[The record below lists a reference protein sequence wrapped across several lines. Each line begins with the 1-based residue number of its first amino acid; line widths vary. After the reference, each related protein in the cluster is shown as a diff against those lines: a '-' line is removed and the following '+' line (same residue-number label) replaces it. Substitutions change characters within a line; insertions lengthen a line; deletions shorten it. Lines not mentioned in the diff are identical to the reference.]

1 MNRLNTTLAIIAAL
15 CITTAT
21 QAQEKEYKIEVGNF
35 CELSVTDNLSVEY
48 RFSTDSAGYAVF
60 TTQPDIAHAIVCTNN
75 AKSKLSLQLSDK
87 GITAD
92 KLPVITL
99 YSTELLQV
107 TNEGKGAVN
116 ILQLRPVSKF
126 TAKTYNNG
134 SITVN
139 GLDAEEA
146 NLNILTGKG
155 TIKVSGA
162 CQKLDCKNVGTGVI
176 EARNLEADEINCS
189 IVGTGH
195 IYCNSTGGPL
205 VIKGTG
211 SGKVHYK
218 GTPSSIKLR
227 KLGSIKALPIT
238 DED

>member
-1 MNRLNTTLAIIAAL
+1 MKTLKITLAIIAATS
-15 CITTAT
+15 ITTAA
-21 QAQEKEYKIEVGNF
+21 QAQEKEYRIEVGNF
-35 CELSVTDNLSVEY
+35 YELNVNDNLSVEY
-48 RFSTDSAGYAVF
+48 RFSTDSTGYAVF
-60 TTQPDIAHAIVCTNN
+60 TTNPDIAHAIIMSNS
-75 AKSKLSLQLSDK
+75 AKGKLTLQLNEVNLPVDQ
-87 GITAD
+87 
-92 KLPVITL
+92 LPVIKL

-107 TNEGKGAVN
+107 TNEGKGNVN
-116 ILQLRPVSKF
+116 IQQLRPVSKF
-126 TAKTYNNG
+126 TAKTYDNG

-155 TIKVSGA
+155 NITVSGT
-162 CQKLDCKNVGTGVI
+162 CQKLECKNVGKGVI
-176 EARNLEADEINCS
+176 EARDLEAYEINCS

-205 VIKGTG
+205 VLKGTG

-227 KLGSIKALPIT
+227 KLGSMKAIPLT

>member
-1 MNRLNTTLAIIAAL
+1 MTRLNTTLAIIAAL

-146 NLNILTGKG
+146 SLNILTGKG
-155 TIKVSGA
+155 TIKVSGT

-176 EARNLEADEINCS
+176 EARDLEADEINCS

>member
-1 MNRLNTTLAIIAAL
+1 MNIFKTIIAIIAL
-15 CITTAT
+15 SITTTA
-21 QAQEKEYKIEVGNF
+21 QAQEKEYKVEVGNF
-35 CELSVTDNLSVEY
+35 YELNVNDNLSVDY

-60 TTQPDIAHAIVCTNN
+60 TAQTDIAHSIVFSNS
-75 AKSKLSLQLSDK
+75 SKGKLTLQLNEVN
-87 GITAD
+87 
-92 KLPVITL
+92 LPANQLPIITL
-99 YSTELLQV
+99 YSSELLQV
-107 TNEGKGAVN
+107 NNKGKGSVN

-126 TAKTYNNG
+126 TAKTFDNG
-134 SITVN
+134 TITVN
-139 GLDAEEA
+139 GLDAEETS
-146 NLNILTGKG
+146 LNILTGKG
-155 TIKVSGA
+155 TIKVSGT

-176 EARNLEADEINCS
+176 EARNLEAQEINCS

>member
-15 CITTAT
+15 CITSVA

-48 RFSTDSAGYAVF
+48 LFSTDSAGYAVF
-60 TTQPDIAHAIVCTNN
+60 TANPDLAHAIVLSNST
-75 AKSKLSLQLSDK
+75 KGKLTLRLSDDNLK
-87 GITAD
+87 NS

-107 TNEGKGAVN
+107 TNEGKGDVN
-116 ILQLRPVSKF
+116 IRQLRPVSKF
-126 TAKTYNNG
+126 TAKTFDNG

-146 NLNILTGKG
+146 SLNILTGKG
-155 TIKVSGA
+155 NITVNGT
-162 CQKLDCKNVGTGVI
+162 CEKLECKNVGKGVI
-176 EARNLEADEINCS
+176 EARNLEAHSINCS

-205 VIKGTG
+205 VLKGTG

-227 KLGSIKALPIT
+227 QLGSLKALPIT

>member
-146 NLNILTGKG
+146 SLNILTGKG

>member
-15 CITTAT
+15 CITSAA

-48 RFSTDSAGYAVF
+48 LFSTDSAGYAVF
-60 TTQPDIAHAIVCTNN
+60 TTNPDLAHAIVLSNST
-75 AKSKLSLQLSDK
+75 KGKLTLRLSDDNLK
-87 GITAD
+87 NS

-107 TNEGKGAVN
+107 TNEGKGDVN
-116 ILQLRPVSKF
+116 IRQLRPVSKF
-126 TAKTYNNG
+126 TAKTFDNG

-146 NLNILTGKG
+146 SLNILTGKG
-155 TIKVSGA
+155 NITVSGT
-162 CQKLDCKNVGTGVI
+162 CEKLECKNVGKGVI
-176 EARNLEADEINCS
+176 EARNLEAHSINCS

-205 VIKGTG
+205 VLKGTG

-227 KLGSIKALPIT
+227 QLGSLKALPIT

>member
-1 MNRLNTTLAIIAAL
+1 MNSLKITLAIIATL
-15 CITTAT
+15 CIATTA
-21 QAQEKEYKIEVGNF
+21 QAQEKEYKMEVGNF
-35 CELSVTDNLSVEY
+35 YELSVTDNLSVEY

-60 TTQPDIAHAIVCTNN
+60 TAHPDVAHAIVLSNS
-75 AKSKLSLQLSDK
+75 AKGKLSIKLNDK
-87 GITAD
+87 SLRANL
-92 KLPVITL
+92 LPIITL

-107 TNEGKGAVN
+107 SNEGKGAVN

-126 TAKTYNNG
+126 TAKTYDNG

-146 NLNILTGKG
+146 SLNILTGKG
-155 TIKVSGA
+155 KITVSGTTG
-162 CQKLDCKNVGTGVI
+162 KLDCKNVGTGVI
-176 EARNLEADEINCS
+176 EARNLEAHDINCS

-205 VIKGTG
+205 VLKGTG

-218 GTPSSIKLR
+218 GTPSNIKLR
-227 KLGSIKALPIT
+227 QLGSIKAVPIT

>member
-146 NLNILTGKG
+146 SLNILTGKG
-155 TIKVSGA
+155 TIKVSGT

-176 EARNLEADEINCS
+176 EARDLEADEINCS